1 MLHTKVKRA
10 KKASVHDWS
19 PDEALHEPKNIAVK
33 LLSYKEIKD
42 ELQNSLIEHYMTTK
56 KIFPTFSVLNPM
68 LLN

>member
-1 MLHTKVKRA
+1 MHTKVKRA
-10 KKASVHDWS
+10 KKASVDDWS

-42 ELQNSLIEHYMTTK
+42 ELQNSLMEQFTANR
-56 KIFPTFSVLNPM
+56 KIYPTFSVLNPM